1 MLMSACPQSG
11 LKGDFTKGLLVRG
24 QGVRVVGL
32 RCKVGSKSQLTKSDL
47 RQGGVVQLLL
57 HEEGSWYDSRGRAWN
72 EGKRDVL
79 ERRTVY
85 VAGSEERGAGEGLFL
100 KRRVNHISAFKPECL
115 VKGNSRKPSGL
126 LLWPEESEGRGE
138 LCFLHLILLD
148 GEVGV
153 LLDGEGWD
161 EHQ

>member
-1 MLMSACPQSG
+1 MLNHSSLLMTLLMSACPQSG

-47 RQGGVVQLLL
+47 RQGGVIQLLL
-57 HEEGSWYDSRGRAWN
+57 HEEGSWYESRGRAWH
-72 EGKRDVL
+72 EGKRGVL
-79 ERRTVY
+79 ERRMVY
-85 VAGSEERGAGEGLFL
+85 VAGSEEKGAGEGLFL
-100 KRRVNHISAFKPECL
+100 KRRVNHISAFKSECL

-138 LCFLHLILLD
+138 LCFLHLILLHR
-148 GEVGV
+148 
-153 LLDGEGWD
+153 W
-161 EHQ
+161 